1 MVSYA
6 PTAIAAQGMR
16 RDSRKGVGEEFCMRN
31 RSSAA
36 VIPQACREL
45 RKFATTGVS
54 GLAAFLSCIAVSTS
68 AQAQEQVHSN
78 TFEIT
83 PFVGF
88 MAGGAFEDPTTNA
101 SRDVEDDSNV
111 GIFLNLV
118 ADVPERHYELLYTQQ
133 SSVVEGGVPL
143 DLDLQYLQIGGTVG
157 YPQNR
162 YVIPYFGVTVGAA
175 RFTPDLNGLDD
186 ETKISFSVGG
196 GMKFPITDHIGIR
209 LDVRGFITLLE
220 DDTEIFCVSDPGNDA
235 SGCSIRPKSDT
246 FVQYTGSLGF
256 IVGF

>member
-1 MVSYA
+1 
-6 PTAIAAQGMR
+6 
-16 RDSRKGVGEEFCMRN
+16 MRN

-54 GLAAFLSCIAVSTS
+54 GFAAFLSCIAVSTS
-68 AQAQEQVHSN
+68 AQAQEPVHTN

-88 MAGGAFEDPTTNA
+88 MAGGSFEDPTNGA
-101 SRDVEDDSNV
+101 ERDVENDSNF
-111 GIFLNLV
+111 GIFLNMV

-133 SSVVEGGVPL
+133 STVVEGGAPI
-143 DLDLQYLQIGGTVG
+143 DLDLEYLQIGGTVG

-162 YVIPYFGVTVGAA
+162 YVFPYFGMTVGGA
-175 RFTPDLNGLDD
+175 RFTPDASGLDD
-186 ETKISFSVGG
+186 ELKLSFSVGG
-196 GMKFPITDHIGIR
+196 GVKFPITDHIGIR
-209 LDVRGFITLLE
+209 LDVRGFITLLGS
-220 DDTEIFCVSDPGNDA
+220 DGEIFCVSNPANV
-235 SGCSIRPKSDT
+235 SGCLIQAKSDT

>member
-1 MVSYA
+1 
-6 PTAIAAQGMR
+6 
-16 RDSRKGVGEEFCMRN
+16 MRN
-31 RSSAA
+31 RLSAA

-68 AQAQEQVHSN
+68 AQAQERIHSN

-88 MAGGAFEDPTTNA
+88 MAGGSFEDPTDGA
-101 SRDVEDDSNV
+101 ERDVEDDSNF

-133 SSVVEGGVPL
+133 STVVEGDIPL

-162 YVIPYFGVTVGAA
+162 YVTPYFGMTVGGS
-175 RFTPDLNGLDD
+175 RFTPDMSGLDD
-186 ETKISFSVGG
+186 ELKLSFSVGG
-196 GMKFPITDHIGIR
+196 GMKFPITDHFGIR
-209 LDVRGFITLLE
+209 LDVRGFITLLGS
-220 DDTEIFCVSDPGNDA
+220 DSEIFCVSDPANV
-235 SGCSIRPKSDT
+235 SGCLIRTKSDT

>member
-1 MVSYA
+1 
-6 PTAIAAQGMR
+6 
-16 RDSRKGVGEEFCMRN
+16 MRN
-31 RSSAA
+31 PSLAA
-36 VIPQACREL
+36 VIPQACREV

-54 GLAAFLSCIAVSTS
+54 GLAALLSCIAVTTS
-68 AQAQEQVHSN
+68 AQAAEQVHTN

-88 MAGGAFEDPTTNA
+88 MSGGSFEDPTNNTD
-101 SRDVEDDSNV
+101 RDVDDDSNF

-133 SSVVEGGVPL
+133 SSVVDGGVPL

-162 YVIPYFGVTVGAA
+162 YVTPYFGVTVGAA
-175 RFTPDLNGLDD
+175 RFTPDVSGLDD

-196 GMKFPITDHIGIR
+196 GMKFPITDHFGIR

-220 DDTEIFCVSDPGNDA
+220 DDSQIFCVSDPANT
-235 SGCSIRPKSDT
+235 SGCAIKPKSDT